1 MNQTR
6 SLPATDG
13 AGAADEKR
21 PLSRDASVTRPS
33 QLAELV
39 ERVAQHDRDAFAA
52 LYNAT
57 APKLYGLVLRMVRRR
72 HVADD
77 LLQDVYTRIW
87 ERAGDFDPRKGS
99 PMAWMGTIARNRT
112 LDALRQSASRIAPA
126 GSDGEIQEV
135 AATDMSPLEALQQSE
150 DLKRLM
156 ECLGKL
162 DAERREIV
170 LLAYR
175 DGFSRN
181 DLSRRFGHPVGTIKT
196 WLYRSLVQL
205 RACLNQ

>member
-1 MNQTR
+1 
-6 SLPATDG
+6 
-13 AGAADEKR
+13 
-21 PLSRDASVTRPS
+21 
-33 QLAELV
+33 
-39 ERVAQHDRDAFAA
+39 
-52 LYNAT
+52 
-57 APKLYGLVLRMVRRR
+57 
-72 HVADD
+72 
-77 LLQDVYTRIW
+77 
-87 ERAGDFDPRKGS
+87 
-99 PMAWMGTIARNRT
+99 MAWMGTIARNRT

-156 ECLGKL
+156 ECLDKL